1 MIRFIKRLWSSAP
14 FAVLVLA
21 ASLIVAGVFAARS
34 IAFWAYW
41 NDPAHRAQ
49 AIEPWMTPKYIS
61 HSWRVPPDIVIDAM
75 GPFEHVKKG
84 PMSLEHIATTQDVD
98 PQVIVNAIQDAIQD
112 FTDERQNATSK
123 LKPSKRLPQG
133 VK

>member
-1 MIRFIKRLWSSAP
+1 VIRFIKRLWSSAP

-75 GPFEHVKKG
+75 GPFEHVKKA
-84 PMSLEHIATTQDVD
+84 L
-98 PQVIVNAIQDAIQD
+98 
-112 FTDERQNATSK
+112 
-123 LKPSKRLPQG
+123 
-133 VK
+133 